1 MVAGR
6 ERFGY
11 ATILRFVPVICGS
24 VVAMPQSPR
33 RRHRITK
40 SRSLGISLARACA
53 RFDDS
58 RTDPGIAMRFGL
70 SGALLGLMLAACVDR
85 PPQFYAGVQRQT
97 RYSTCVNEACSR
109 PRLTT
114 ISPVMRTSPA
124 TDGVPILDVE
134 PVCRGIAEQGGA
146 TLHDP
151 LMAHAF
157 PKPQIVN
164 IKKDCVDS
172 EQRIRNQLM
181 TAWERFDAADRA
193 HCISESEMGG
203 ESSYT
208 ELITCLEMARDVRK
222 LHQEAAAY
230 RSAHNIDTTSS
241 P

>member
-11 ATILRFVPVICGS
+11 ATILRFASVICGV
-24 VVAMPQSPR
+24 VVAMSQPPC
-33 RRHRITK
+33 RRHSITK
-40 SRSLGISLARACA
+40 SRSLCISLARASA

-85 PPQFYAGVQRQT
+85 PPQFYAEAQRQT
-97 RYSTCVNEACSR
+97 RYSTCVDEACSR
-109 PRLTT
+109 PRLTK
-114 ISPVMRTSPA
+114 ISTVMATSPA
-124 TDGVPILDVE
+124 TDRVPNLDVE

-146 TLHDP
+146 TLHVP
-151 LMAHAF
+151 LMAHA
-157 PKPQIVN
+157 PKPETVDT
-164 IKKDCVDS
+164 KRDCVNS

-181 TAWERFDAADRA
+181 TAWERFDTADRA

-203 ESSYT
+203 QSSYT

-241 P
+241 R

>member
-11 ATILRFVPVICGS
+11 ATILCFAPVICGV
-24 VVAMPQSPR
+24 VVAMSQPPC
-33 RRHRITK
+33 RRHSITK
-40 SRSLGISLARACA
+40 SRSLCISLARASA

-85 PPQFYAGVQRQT
+85 PPQFYAEAQRQT
-97 RYSTCVNEACSR
+97 RYSTCVDEACSR
-109 PRLTT
+109 PRLTK
-114 ISPVMRTSPA
+114 ISTVMATSPA
-124 TDGVPILDVE
+124 TDRVPNLDVE

-146 TLHDP
+146 TLHEP
-151 LMAHAF
+151 LMAHA
-157 PKPQIVN
+157 PKPETVDT
-164 IKKDCVDS
+164 KRDCVNS
-172 EQRIRNQLM
+172 EQRIRNQLT

-203 ESSYT
+203 QSSYT

-222 LHQEAAAY
+222 LHQQTVASQ
-230 RSAHNIDTTSS
+230 SAHNIDTTSS

>member
-1 MVAGR
+1 MVVDR

-11 ATILRFVPVICGS
+11 ATILRFAPVICGA
-24 VVAMPQSPR
+24 VVAKSQPPC
-33 RRHRITK
+33 RRHSITA
-40 SRSLGISLARACA
+40 SRSLCISLARAVA

-85 PPQFYAGVQRQT
+85 PPQFYAGAQRQT
-97 RYSTCVNEACSR
+97 RYSACGDEACNR
-109 PRLTT
+109 PRPATKSLAMT
-114 ISPVMRTSPA
+114 TSPA
-124 TDGVPILDVE
+124 TDGVPDLDVE

-146 TLHDP
+146 TVHEP
-151 LMAHAF
+151 VVAHGS
-157 PKPQIVN
+157 KPETVDT
-164 IKKDCVDS
+164 KKDCVNS

-193 HCISESEMGG
+193 HCVTESEMGG

-222 LHQEAAAY
+222 LHQQTVAS

-241 P
+241 R